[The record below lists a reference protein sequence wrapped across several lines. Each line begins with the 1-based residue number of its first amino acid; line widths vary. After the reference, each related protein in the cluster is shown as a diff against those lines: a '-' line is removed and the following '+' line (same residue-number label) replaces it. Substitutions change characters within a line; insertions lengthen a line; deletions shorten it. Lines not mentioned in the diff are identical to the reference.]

1 MSEITTRQRQVQIFK
16 HCGDDST
23 LGGDIAGRSDHD
35 PQDSDAVAHQ
45 FIGRAYHFDQPD
57 AKPAVGGCR
66 GALTLINWL
75 RMLTSRH

>member
-1 MSEITTRQRQVQIFK
+1 MLCACALRITIRQAQVQIIK

-35 PQDSDAVAHQ
+35 PQDSDALAHS
-45 FIGRAYHFDQPD
+45 YHFDQPD

-75 RMLTSRH
+75 RM